1 MTRLPLRTI
10 GDAPKATKDLLV
22 AADVQCGHTMVER
35 ECANSW
41 IAACANTV
49 AAASAD
55 RPPDNRLRA
64 EPLAIP
70 AYRSIAS
77 LTISALFRR
86 WSLMILASLFPSRR
100 SSASIICSCSSAA

>member
-22 AADVQCGHTMVER
+22 AADVQCGHKMVER

-55 RPPDNRLRA
+55 SPQIIGCEQSPWRYL
-64 EPLAIP
+64 L
-70 AYRSIAS
+70 IAPS
-77 LTISALFRR
+77 L
-86 WSLMILASLFPSRR
+86 P
-100 SSASIICSCSSAA
+100 